1 MILQALTAYY
11 ETLVQSGK
19 LEAPGWA
26 PAKVSVA
33 LDLGENGA
41 VEQTEFL
48 KTESKRG
55 KKTVIGPQVIDMPA
69 QVKRTVGIN
78 ANFLCDNSS
87 YILGF
92 DDKGKPDRSLA
103 CFAACKKLHEE
114 LLDGIDSS
122 TARAIL
128 ALSLIHI

>member
-55 KKTVIGPQVIDMPA
+55 KKTAVYMVEVHDDERKHIADAVFTMFYTGQTLEDM
-69 QVKRTVGIN
+69 Q
-78 ANFLCDNSS
+78 
-87 YILGF
+87 
-92 DDKGKPDRSLA
+92 
-103 CFAACKKLHEE
+103 H
-114 LLDGIDSS
+114 
-122 TARAIL
+122 
-128 ALSLIHI
+128 